1 MKAHSIS
8 ESHVSKYHIS
18 DIKDPK
24 VRNAI
29 IMSENAW
36 NKGVPFSRA
45 IIEAS
50 TLCEA
55 DINQV
60 VDYMLLLAEEKASI

>member
-1 MKAHSIS
+1 MQAQTINKCDLCH
-8 ESHVSKYHIS
+8 
-18 DIKDPK
+18 IKDPK

-29 IMSENAW
+29 IVAESAW

-50 TLCEA
+50 TVCEA

-60 VDYMLLLAEEKASI
+60 VDYMLQIVDIRK